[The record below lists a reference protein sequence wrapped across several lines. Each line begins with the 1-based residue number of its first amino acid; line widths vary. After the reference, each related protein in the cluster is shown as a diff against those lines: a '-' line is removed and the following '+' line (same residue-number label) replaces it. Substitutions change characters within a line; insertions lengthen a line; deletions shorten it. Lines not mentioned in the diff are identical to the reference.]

1 MNVLSTQDDDGKEPL
16 VNYLWKNIPNL
27 GAIMLINNDGDII
40 HQKTSPKFEKEHD
53 VSRLKY
59 IARKVSVRFKIVDF
73 DKEMGGLAMTI
84 NVFKG
89 NTIMLVRSLNPTHLI
104 VMMMPIH
111 NDISTTLNFMK
122 DVKEWPI
129 T

>member
-1 MNVLSTQDDDGKEPL
+1 VNVLSTQDDDGKEPL

-40 HQKTSPKFEKEHD
+40 HQKTSAQFEKEHD
-53 VSRLKY
+53 VGRLKY

-89 NTIMLVRSLNPTHLI
+89 NTLMLVRSLNPTHLI
-104 VMMMPIH
+104 VMMMPIR

>member
-1 MNVLSTQDDDGKEPL
+1 MSTRDDKGKEPL

-27 GAIMLINNDGDII
+27 ESIMIINNDGDII
-40 HQKTSPKFEKEHD
+40 HQKTSAQFEKKHD
-53 VSRLKY
+53 VGRLKY
-59 IARKVSVRFKIVDF
+59 IARKVSVRFKIVNF
-73 DKEMGGLAMTI
+73 DKELGGLAMTI

-104 VMMMPIH
+104 IMMMPIRS
-111 NDISTTLNFMK
+111 DISATMNVMK

>member
-1 MNVLSTQDDDGKEPL
+1 MSTRDDKGKEPL

-27 GAIMLINNDGDII
+27 ESIMIINNDGDII
-40 HQKTSPKFEKEHD
+40 HQKTSTQFEKKHD
-53 VSRLKY
+53 VGRLKY
-59 IARKVSVRFKIVDF
+59 IARKVSVRFKIVNF
-73 DKEMGGLAMTI
+73 DKELGGLAMTI

-104 VMMMPIH
+104 IMMMPIR
-111 NDISTTLNFMK
+111 NDISTTMNVMK

>member
-1 MNVLSTQDDDGKEPL
+1 MSTRDDKGKEPL

-27 GAIMLINNDGDII
+27 ESIMIINNDGDII
-40 HQKTSPKFEKEHD
+40 HQKTSAQFEKEQD
-53 VSRLKY
+53 VGRLKY
-59 IARKVSVRFKIVDF
+59 IARKVSVRFKIADF
-73 DKEMGGLAMTI
+73 DKELGGLAMTI

-104 VMMMPIH
+104 VMMMPIR
-111 NDISTTLNFMK
+111 NDISATMNVMK

>member
-1 MNVLSTQDDDGKEPL
+1 MSTRDDKGKEPL

-27 GAIMLINNDGDII
+27 ESIMIINNDGDII
-40 HQKTSPKFEKEHD
+40 HQKTSAQFEKKHD
-53 VSRLKY
+53 VGRLKY

-73 DKEMGGLAMTI
+73 DKELGGLAMTI

-104 VMMMPIH
+104 IMMMPIRS
-111 NDISTTLNFMK
+111 DISATMNVMK

>member
-1 MNVLSTQDDDGKEPL
+1 MSTRDDKGKEPL

-27 GAIMLINNDGDII
+27 ESIMIINNDGDII
-40 HQKTSPKFEKEHD
+40 HQKTSAQFEKKHD
-53 VSRLKY
+53 VGRLKY
-59 IARKVSVRFKIVDF
+59 IARKVSVRFKIVNF
-73 DKEMGGLAMTI
+73 DKELGGLAMTI

-104 VMMMPIH
+104 VMMMPIR
-111 NDISTTLNFMK
+111 NDISATMNVMK

>member
-1 MNVLSTQDDDGKEPL
+1 MNVLSTQDDGKEPL
-16 VNYLWKNIPNL
+16 INYLWKNIPNL
-27 GAIMLINNDGDII
+27 GSIMLINNEGDII
-40 HQKTSPKFEKEHD
+40 HQKTSAQFEKEHD
-53 VSRLKY
+53 VGRLKY

-73 DKEMGGLAMTI
+73 DKELGGLAMTI

-104 VMMMPIH
+104 VMMMPIR
-111 NDISTTLNFMK
+111 NDISATMNVMK

>member
-1 MNVLSTQDDDGKEPL
+1 MSTQDDKGKEPL

-111 NDISTTLNFMK
+111 SDISTTLNFMK

>member
-1 MNVLSTQDDDGKEPL
+1 MSTRDDKGKEPL

-27 GAIMLINNDGDII
+27 ESIMIINNDGDIL
-40 HQKTSPKFEKEHD
+40 HQKTSAQFEKKHD
-53 VSRLKY
+53 VGRLKY

-73 DKEMGGLAMTI
+73 DKELGGLAMTI

-104 VMMMPIH
+104 VMMMPIR
-111 NDISTTLNFMK
+111 NDISATMNVMK

>member
-1 MNVLSTQDDDGKEPL
+1 VNVLSTQDDDGKGPL

-40 HQKTSPKFEKEHD
+40 HQKTSAQFEKEQD
-53 VSRLKY
+53 VGRLKY
-59 IARKVSVRFKIVDF
+59 IARKVSVRFKIADF
-73 DKEMGGLAMTI
+73 DKELGGLAMTI

-89 NTIMLVRSLNPTHLI
+89 NTVMLVRSLNPTHLI
-104 VMMMPIH
+104 VMMMPIRS
-111 NDISTTLNFMK
+111 DISTTLNFMK
-122 DVKEWPI
+122 DVKKWPI

>member
-1 MNVLSTQDDDGKEPL
+1 MNVLSTQDDGKEPL
-16 VNYLWKNIPNL
+16 INYLWKNIPNL
-27 GAIMLINNDGDII
+27 GSIMLINNEGDII
-40 HQKTSPKFEKEHD
+40 HQKTSAQFEKEHD
-53 VSRLKY
+53 VGRLKY

-73 DKEMGGLAMTI
+73 DKELGGLAMTI

-104 VMMMPIH
+104 IMMMPIRS
-111 NDISTTLNFMK
+111 DISTTMNVMK